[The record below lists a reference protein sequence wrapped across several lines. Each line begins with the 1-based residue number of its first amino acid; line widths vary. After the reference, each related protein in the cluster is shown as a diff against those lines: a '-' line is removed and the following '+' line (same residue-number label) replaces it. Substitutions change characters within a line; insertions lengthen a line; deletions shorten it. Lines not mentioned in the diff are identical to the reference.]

1 MAKKEH
7 IGFQLHDERPIDK
20 RVIEI
25 LNSLPERENKCSFI
39 RKAIIFYD
47 DHKDDFNNTPS
58 NDKLNDEKLDLIL
71 KKLDELKGVTEIQT
85 EREEESHLSQP
96 APKPVSSQSSL
107 PAPEPEPSV
116 ETEPE
121 VEVVE
126 PEEEPEVIPA
136 EKPEKKAKKEE
147 KKEKKDDKN
156 HLDVSSEI
164 EGINV
169 EAYNDALGDF
179 LG

>member
-7 IGFQLHDERPIDK
+7 IGFQLHDDRPIDK

-71 KKLDELKGVTEIQT
+71 KKLDEIKGVTEMPI
-85 EREEESHLSQP
+85 EREGESHPSQP
-96 APKPVSSQSSL
+96 APKPISSQSSL
-107 PAPEPEPSV
+107 PAPESEPSV
-116 ETEPE
+116 EAKPE
-121 VEVVE
+121 VEVIE

-136 EKPEKKAKKEE
+136 ENPEKKKRKMI
-147 KKEKKDDKN
+147 KIISTYRLK
-156 HLDVSSEI
+156 
-164 EGINV
+164 
-169 EAYNDALGDF
+169 
-179 LG
+179 